1 MSDDIKDEHVDAVV
15 VGSGFGGSV
24 AAYRLAEAG
33 KSVVLLERGQ
43 PYPPGSFPRSPAEM
57 GRAFWDPDAGL
68 HGMFDVWS
76 FKGCDSVV
84 SAGLGGGSLIY
95 ANVLLRKDEHWFV
108 TDGPDGAHEPWPIS
122 RADLDPHYDK
132 VERMMGATPY
142 PLDRVPFDDTPKTH
156 AMQDAAA
163 ELGLQCTLPPLAV
176 SFASHPGGKPAMSL
190 PIVDAGYGNIHGAPR
205 RTCRLCGECDIGCN
219 EGAKNSLDHTYLS
232 AAAHHGADI
241 RTSHEVKALRPRPGG
256 GYEVDYVQHE
266 PPPALSLRKR
276 RRRPVRTITCDR
288 LILGAGT
295 YGTTFLL
302 LKSRDAFPGLSDA
315 LGTRFSGNGDLLTF
329 LMRAT
334 DRNRVRPLN
343 ASRGPVIT
351 TAIRLPD
358 DLDGVPGAGR
368 GAYIQDGGYPG
379 FADWIAEGLD
389 AGNDLE
395 RAVKFLWDRFT
406 ALFREAPDTNL
417 SKELSDLI
425 GDGALTVSSL
435 PLLGMGRDTAD
446 GRLRLKD
453 GRLAADWTAETSEEL
468 FNRVRKTMRGIAD
481 VLGADYADNPMWF
494 RKRIITVH
502 PLGGAPMGAHSGE
515 GVCDAFG
522 EVFGFPGLYIAD
534 GAAMPGPVG
543 PNPSL
548 TIAAQADR
556 LATRLLENASAHGG
570 AGGPAVTAPSAT
582 GAEPGGGSGSPGGAG
597 HDPAGNGSAG
607 RGSTGNR
614 AAGNGS
620 AAYGPVSGGHG
631 GSRGPSAVAPDR
643 TSLWFTEEMK
653 GSVTYGETDPRTG
666 AKAEGRRPLSF
677 RLTITADDTERF
689 VREPGHEARAEGWV
703 DASGHGGR
711 RDVEHGT
718 FNLFVDPSPGVDDED
733 RRLMKY
739 RLFYTD
745 GDGNAR
751 TLSGVKNVLHGPP
764 TRIWP
769 DTSTLYVRL
778 LDGHVGADD
787 EDGAEVVA
795 AGVLHIRLTD
805 FARQLTTFRTSG
817 PDGAE
822 SLLNFGRFFAG
833 ELWEVYGPDP
843 V

>member
-1 MSDDIKDEHVDAVV
+1 MEHVDAVV

-33 KSVVLLERGQ
+33 RTVVLLERGQ
-43 PYPPGSFPRSPAEM
+43 PYPPGSFPRTPAEM

-68 HGMFDVWS
+68 YGMFDVWS

-84 SAGLGGGSLIY
+84 SSGLGGGSLIY

-108 TDGPDGAHEPWPIS
+108 NDGPDGTHERWPVS
-122 RADLDPHYDK
+122 RADLDPHYDA
-132 VERMMGATPY
+132 VEKMMTPTPY

-163 ELGLQCTLPPLAV
+163 ELGLDCTLPPLAV
-176 SFASHPGGKPAMSL
+176 SFASRPGGAPGLSL
-190 PIVDAGYGNIHGAPR
+190 PIVDAGYGNVHGVPR

-232 AAAHHGADI
+232 AAAHHGADV

-276 RRRPVRTITCDR
+276 RRLPVRTISCDR

-295 YGTTFLL
+295 FGTTFLL
-302 LKSRDAFPGLSDA
+302 LRSAVAFPGLSGA

-329 LMRAT
+329 LLRAT

-358 DLDGVPGAGR
+358 ELDGVPGAGR
-368 GAYIQDGGYPG
+368 GAYIEDGGYPG
-379 FADWIAEGLD
+379 FTDWIVDGFD
-389 AGNDLE
+389 VRNDFE

-406 ALFREAPDTNL
+406 DLFRDAPDTNL
-417 SKELSDLI
+417 SKELSELI

-435 PLLGMGRDTAD
+435 PLLGMGRDTPD
-446 GRLRLKD
+446 GRLRLRD
-453 GRLAADWTAETSEEL
+453 GRLSADWTTETSEEL
-468 FNRVRKTMRGIAD
+468 FGRVRKTMQGIAD

-502 PLGGAPMGAHSGE
+502 PLGGAPMGGHQGE

-548 TIAAQADR
+548 TIAAHADR
-556 LATRLLENASAHGG
+556 LATRLLEDAPVSGGASGG
-570 AGGPAVTAPSAT
+570 AGGSTTTAPSAT
-582 GAEPGGGSGSPGGAG
+582 GAEPAGGAG
-597 HDPAGNGSAG
+597 SPDRVNGETYGPAAG
-607 RGSTGNR
+607 RRGGASPR
-614 AAGNGS
+614 RE
-620 AAYGPVSGGHG
+620 PVPASGGRE
-631 GSRGPSAVAPDR
+631 GSRGLAAAPGR
-643 TSLWFTEEMK
+643 TSLSFTEEMK
-653 GSVTYGETDPRTG
+653 GYVTYGETDPRVG
-666 AKAEGRRPLSF
+666 ELADGRLPLSF
-677 RLTITADDTERF
+677 RLTITTDDTDRF
-689 VREPGHEARAEGWV
+689 VGDPDHVARAGGWV
-703 DASGHGGR
+703 DATGHGGR
-711 RDVEHGT
+711 RAVDDGT
-718 FNLFVDPSPGVDDED
+718 FNLFVDPSNGAED

-739 RLFYTD
+739 RLFFTD

-751 TLSGVKNVLHGPP
+751 TLSGVKTVLHGPP

-778 LDGHVGADD
+778 LAGHVGAD
-787 EDGAEVVA
+787 EEESAQVVA
-795 AGVLHIRLTD
+795 AGVLQIKLTD

-822 SLLNFGRFFAG
+822 KLLGFGKFFAG
-833 ELWEVYGPDP
+833 ELWEVYGPGSG
-843 V
+843 

>member
-1 MSDDIKDEHVDAVV
+1 MEHVGGEHVGGGHASGAHVGGEHVDAVV

-33 KSVVLLERGQ
+33 RSVVLLERGQ
-43 PYPPGSFPRSPAEM
+43 PYPPGSFPRSPQQM
-57 GRAFWDPDAGL
+57 GRAFWDPAAGL
-68 HGMFDVWS
+68 YGMFDVWR

-84 SAGLGGGSLIY
+84 SSGLGGGSLIY
-95 ANVLLRKDEHWFV
+95 ANVLLRKDENWFV
-108 TDGPDGAHEPWPIS
+108 HDRPLPGGGYEPWPIS
-122 RADLDPHYDK
+122 RADLDPHYDA
-132 VERMMGATPY
+132 VEKMLGATPY
-142 PLDRVPFDDTPKTH
+142 PLDQVPFDDTPKTH

-176 SFASHPGGKPAMSL
+176 SFASQPGGTPALSL
-190 PIVDAGYGNIHGAPR
+190 PIADAGYGNIHGVPR

-241 RTSHEVKALRPRPGG
+241 RTSREVKALRPRPGG
-256 GYEVDYVQHE
+256 GYEVDYVHHADLTAGE
-266 PPPALSLRKR
+266 SRP
-276 RRRPVRTITCDR
+276 PVRTITCDR

-302 LKSRDAFPGLSDA
+302 LKSREAFPGLSDA

-329 LMRAT
+329 LMRAK

-358 DLDGVPGAGR
+358 ELDGVPGAGR
-368 GAYIQDGGYPG
+368 GAYIEDGGYPG
-379 FADWIAEGLD
+379 FTDWIVDGID
-389 AGNDLE
+389 IGNDFE

-406 ALFREAPDTNL
+406 DLFRDAPDTNL
-417 SKELSDLI
+417 SKEISDLI
-425 GDGALTVSSL
+425 GNGALTVSSL
-435 PLLGMGRDTAD
+435 PLLGMGRDSAD
-446 GRLRLKD
+446 GRLHLKE

-468 FNRVRKTMRGIAD
+468 FSRVRKTMQRIAD

-502 PLGGAPMGAHSGE
+502 PLGGAPMGVHPGE

-556 LATRLLENASAHGG
+556 LATRLLEDASAQRG
-570 AGGPAVTAPSAT
+570 AGGSATTVPSAT
-582 GAEPGGGSGSPGGAG
+582 GAEPVGGTGSPDG
-597 HDPAGNGSAG
+597 AGNGSA
-607 RGSTGNR
+607 
-614 AAGNGS
+614 
-620 AAYGPVSGGHG
+620 YGPDSGRHG
-631 GSRGPSAVAPDR
+631 GTRGPSTVAADR
-643 TSLWFTEEMK
+643 TSLSFTEEMK
-653 GSVTYGETDPRTG
+653 GFVTYGETDPRIG
-666 AKAEGRRPLSF
+666 ELADGRRPLSF
-677 RLTITADDTERF
+677 RLTITAEDTDRF
-689 VREPGHEARAEGWV
+689 LSEPGHEARAEGWV
-703 DASGHGGR
+703 DAAGHGGR
-711 RDVEHGT
+711 CPVERGT
-718 FNLFVDPSPGVDDED
+718 FNLFVAPGGPGADDGRGQVD

-745 GDGNAR
+745 GDGARR
-751 TLSGVKNVLHGPP
+751 TLSGQKDVLHGPP

-769 DTSTLYVRL
+769 DTSTLYVRV
-778 LDGHVGADD
+778 LDGHVGEDE

-795 AGVLHIRLTD
+795 AGVLHIQLTD
-805 FARQLTTFRTSG
+805 FARQLTTFRTAG
-817 PDGAE
+817 PGGVE
-822 SLLNFGRFFAG
+822 KLLSFGRFFAG